1 MRLALLLLP
10 LAACAPDLRDDFPLD
25 GALPG
30 ADHISHEPQ
39 TDGSTLSRVDAS
51 NKTSFVYFD
60 IDSGKELEAGA
71 ALESQAWDLS
81 FQRFKVSTNGGGSGP
96 GQVKVL
102 GLKGVAF
109 EALTTAPKDG
119 YVPDATDSVFTTFEG
134 GWYFYDLGVHKLVPR
149 TDLLY
154 VVQTTEGAYFKV
166 QMLGYYDVNGSAAK
180 PSLKW
185 AKLSPP

>member
-1 MRLALLLLP
+1 MKRSLLLVV

-30 ADHISHEPQ
+30 AEHITHTVQ
-39 TDGSTLSRVDAS
+39 ADGSTLSVVDAT

-60 IDSGKELEAGA
+60 LDLGKELEAGEA
-71 ALESQAWDLS
+71 VEGQKWDLS
-81 FQRFKVSTNGGGSGP
+81 FQRYKISSNGGSSGP
-96 GQVKVL
+96 GSVKLL
-102 GLKGVAF
+102 GLKDTAW
-109 EALTTAPKDG
+109 EALSVAPKDG
-119 YVPDATDSVFTTFEG
+119 YVADASESIFTTFDG

-154 VVQTTEGAYFKV
+154 VVQTTEGAFFKV
-166 QMLGYYDVNGSAAK
+166 QMLGYYDVNGTAAK

-185 AKLSPP
+185 VKLSP